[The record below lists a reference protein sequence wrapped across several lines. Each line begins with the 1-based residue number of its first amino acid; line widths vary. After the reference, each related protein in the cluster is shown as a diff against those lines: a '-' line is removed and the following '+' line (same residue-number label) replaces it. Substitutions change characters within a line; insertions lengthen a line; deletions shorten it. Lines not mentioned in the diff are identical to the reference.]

1 MNILRQK
8 LQETFTL
15 VRKLTYHLRQWLDWK
30 YKNPD
35 KPREFNN
42 DDLVFTLNQTAST
55 SESL

>member
-1 MNILRQK
+1 MNIKTEVARDIYIS
-8 LQETFTL
+8 EEA
-15 VRKLTYHLRQWLDWK
+15 TYHLRQWLDWK